1 MAIKIKP
8 NLGKI
13 KAKVTAGTQAMKI
26 AVTESVVEYGNIF
39 VREDQGVLAASAL
52 IGTTLP
58 DTVNRTGWSAE
69 DKKNYS
75 SAKGSDPENGKAVW
89 DTPYA
94 KRVYYTGTPS
104 KDKNPDASL
113 MWAQKGVDTYKKE
126 LDAVA
131 QNAFEKGLGEV
142 K

>member
-8 NLGKI
+8 DLGKI
-13 KAKVTAGTQAMKI
+13 KAKITAGTQAMKI

-39 VREDQGVLAASAL
+39 VREDQGTLKDSAL
-52 IGTTLP
+52 IASRP
-58 DTVNRTGWSAE
+58 QE
-69 DKKNYS
+69 
-75 SAKGSDPENGKAVW
+75 GKAVW

-113 MWAQKGVDTYKKE
+113 PSSSAMAAKRCRSSIRYRRWKSRV
-126 LDAVA
+126 
-131 QNAFEKGLGEV
+131 
-142 K
+142 